1 MSSISSAAEVVISQR
16 SQSERAQR
24 ARNYLR
30 ESMAESFAPELLEE
44 QRQEEIIEKLF
55 ELELGG
61 PRRIKGMTYCQSIDV
76 ISFAMS
82 DGSI

>member
-1 MSSISSAAEVVISQR
+1 
-16 SQSERAQR
+16 
-24 ARNYLR
+24 
-30 ESMAESFAPELLEE
+30 MAESFAPELLEE

-61 PRRIKGMTYCQSIDV
+61 PRRIKGMTFCQSIDV